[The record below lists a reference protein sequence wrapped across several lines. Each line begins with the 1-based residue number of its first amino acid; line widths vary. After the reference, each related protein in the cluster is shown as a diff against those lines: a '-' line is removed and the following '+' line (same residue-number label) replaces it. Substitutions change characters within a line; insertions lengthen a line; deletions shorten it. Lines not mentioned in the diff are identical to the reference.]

1 MPFMMIR
8 SVLLRTL
15 LLFPLGLMAQTNNL
29 TGSPYSLFGLG
40 VSTNA
45 NIGKNSSL
53 GNGGYALA
61 GPNFINI
68 LNPASFGE
76 YAERSFLFDFGF
88 LVEMSNISN
97 RSANERRI
105 AGNFSNLA
113 IAASLSP
120 KSSFGLSVAPYTDV
134 GYSLIGVESNIEG
147 SFDQFTSNILGTG
160 SLNDFRFSYGYALT
174 EHLRIGGSLSYLFGT
189 LEESEQI
196 VADQSSLSIAEQSSY
211 NGFRLGL
218 GLQYELGEKFTLG
231 LVANLP
237 ASLSGTQDRVV
248 DKSLDFV
255 PTVVENETNISLE
268 SFDLPLELNGGI
280 LIRPSNQ
287 LAVNLD
293 YGIRLW
299 EATGQRDNV
308 GQFIDQHVISLGGEY
323 IKDKQGLK
331 FWERLQF
338 RAGFNY
344 DTGYLQVN
352 DNKINSYGIT
362 AGIGIPLGYRS
373 ASRLNISYANSSR
386 GTTEGFLVQER
397 FNTININISL
407 KDIWFLKRKI
417 N

>member
-1 MPFMMIR
+1 MIR
-8 SVLLRTL
+8 PILFPL
-15 LLFPLGLMAQTNNL
+15 LLFFSLGTIAQTNNL

-68 LNPASFGE
+68 LNPASFGA

-105 AGNFSNLA
+105 VGNFSNLA
-113 IAASLSP
+113 LAATLSP
-120 KSSFGLSVAPYTDV
+120 KSSFGLAVTPYTDV

-147 SFDQFTSNILGTG
+147 SFDQFTSNVLGTG

-174 EHLRIGGSLSYLFGT
+174 AHLRVGVSLSYLFGT
-189 LEESEQI
+189 LEENEQI
-196 VADQSSLSIAEQSSY
+196 VADQSSLSITEQSSY

-218 GLQYELGEKFTLG
+218 GLQYELGEKFALG
-231 LVANLP
+231 IVANLP
-237 ASLSGTQDRVV
+237 TALSGTQDRIV

-255 PTVVENETNISLE
+255 PTTVENETNISLE
-268 SFDLPLELNGGI
+268 SFDLPLEINGGI
-280 LIRPSNQ
+280 LLRPNDH
-287 LAVNLD
+287 LGINLD
-293 YGIRLW
+293 YGTRLW
-299 EATGQRDNV
+299 EATEQRDKV
-308 GQFIDQHVISLGGEY
+308 GQFIDQHILSVGAEY
-323 IKDKQGLK
+323 VVDKQGLE
-331 FWERLQF
+331 FWKHVEF
-338 RAGFNY
+338 RAGLYY

-352 DNKINSYGIT
+352 DNKISSYGIT

-373 ASRLNISYANSSR
+373 ASRLNISYTNSSR
-386 GTTEGFLVQER
+386 GTTEGFLVQEH

-407 KDIWFLKRKI
+407 KDLWFLKRKI